1 MAGTTSRRRRKARKP
16 EKEAAPAISPTRRR
30 EILGLTLMVL
40 GVLLTLAL
48 VTYHPSDNGLA
59 RHFSLGAALD
69 PGNNRAENALGW

>member
-1 MAGTTSRRRRKARKP
+1 
-16 EKEAAPAISPTRRR
+16 
-30 EILGLTLMVL
+30 MVL